1 MKFKG
6 KLNAAKKGKKENKHE
21 IKDEV
26 FNLSHHYESKYEVKP
41 IEANGVCI
49 LYFSILF

>member
-6 KLNAAKKGKKENKHE
+6 KLNAAKKERRKIN
-21 IKDEV
+21 IKLKMKF

-41 IEANGVCI
+41 NEANGVCI